1 MYTLYGDRRMKRV
14 IFTTYDDIEKEN
26 DQWGMNYYA
35 TESINEYFDRL
46 ISNKEEYAN
55 SLINVEFKFYHNT
68 MKDFNVDTEL
78 EFTKANIYK
87 HHIMAELAEEFDEV
101 MYVDMDVVFNTE
113 KNVFDELDLS
123 KGIHI
128 QVQTHE
134 VTSKDIEGVMFENIG
149 NRSPTLKYHITK
161 DLLGGGGNHVMN
173 TGIMIAK
180 SAHIK
185 KIKYIERL
193 PSIIERIQEMRV
205 SGVNDDKYKFL
216 RMYYYPNNESIFS
229 YIMESTD
236 IPYEIMDERWHKIIK
251 DVPQPLDWDNIEIA
265 HFIGKKFSMFFQDK
279 TKLIYSIYIEIPDE
293 RLDNP
298 RGPKDDPVNKS
309 KRTKERLAEYKDK
322 LYDNHLEY
330 AHAQKATYIHFGRD
344 QRYEDF
350 RARFPDLSE
359 YDVINLYKVYLLD
372 YMTHYYDL
380 VLYVDFDVWF
390 DKFEVNAFD
399 WLMGEHLLCCDASNA
414 EDSGVK
420 LWDSLYLKN
429 YDKDF
434 RSPEAKY
441 WNCHAMLSE
450 EDVEP
455 DNYVFNT
462 GIMMAS
468 RKVME
473 KLGYFSDIDDV
484 LAMMKDL
491 KENSIYPPQVQESF
505 GYDNETIMSYKVRMN
520 NVFVQ
525 RLSET
530 WHLKHMSE
538 KIEAFDENTK
548 EHQISKYKL
557 KAEMAEH
564 NTVMVHMISKN
575 FGLLF

>member
-180 SAHIK
+180 SEHIK

-229 YIMESTD
+229 YFMESTD

-251 DVPQPLDWDNIEIA
+251 DTPQPLDWDNIEIA

-538 KIEAFDENTK
+538 KVEAFDENTK

-575 FGLLF
+575 FGLVI

>member
-1 MYTLYGDRRMKRV
+1 MKRV
-14 IFTTYDDIEKEN
+14 IFTTYDDIEKEQ
-26 DQWGMNYYA
+26 DQWSANYFA
-35 TESINEYFDRL
+35 TESVNEYFDRL

-68 MKDFNVDTEL
+68 MKDFDVNLDL
-78 EFTKANIYK
+78 EFTTANIYK
-87 HHIMAELAEEFDEV
+87 HHIMAELAEEYDEV
-101 MYVDMDVVFNTE
+101 MYVDMDVIFNTE

-128 QVQTHE
+128 QVQTDE
-134 VTSKDIEGVMFENIG
+134 VTCKDIEGVKFENIG

-180 SAHIK
+180 SEHIK
-185 KIKYIERL
+185 QIKLIERL
-193 PSIIERIQEMRV
+193 PDIIERINTMRLL
-205 SGVNDDKYKFL
+205 GVDSDEYKFL
-216 RMYYYPNNESIFS
+216 RMYYYPNNESVFS

-251 DVPQPLDWDNIEIA
+251 EKPQPLDWDNIEIA
-265 HFIGKKFSMFFQDK
+265 HFVNKKFSTFFQDK

-330 AHAQKATYIHFGRD
+330 AHAQRATYIHFGRD
-344 QRYEDF
+344 NRYEEF
-350 RARFPDLSE
+350 RARFPQLSE
-359 YDVINLYKVYLLD
+359 YDVINLYKVHLLD
-372 YMTHYYDL
+372 YMTHWYDL
-380 VLYVDFDVWF
+380 VLYVDLDVWF
-390 DKFEVNAFD
+390 DKFEVNVFD
-399 WLMGEHLLCCDASNA
+399 WIKAEHCLCCDATNA
-414 EDSGVK
+414 ENSGVK
-420 LWDSLYLKN
+420 LWDALYLKN

-473 KLGYFSDIDDV
+473 KLDYFSDIDDV
-484 LAMMKDL
+484 LTMMKEL
-491 KENSIYPPQVQESF
+491 KEDSIYPPQVQESF
-505 GYDNETIMSYKVRMN
+505 GYDNETIMSYKVTMN
-520 NVFVQ
+520 GVSVE
-525 RLSET
+525 RLCET

-538 KIEAFDENTK
+538 RIEAFTK
-548 EHQISKYKL
+548 GTREYDISKYEL
-557 KAEMAEH
+557 KARILEN

-575 FGLLF
+575 FGLLVE

>member
-1 MYTLYGDRRMKRV
+1 MKRI
-14 IFTTYDDIEKEN
+14 IFTTYDDIDKEK
-26 DQWGMNYYA
+26 DHLGSYHFA

-68 MKDFNVDTEL
+68 MKDFDVDTEL

-87 HHIMAELAEEFDEV
+87 HHIMAELAKEYDEV

-128 QVQTHE
+128 QVQTDN
-134 VTSKDIEGVMFENIG
+134 VTNKSIEGVKFENIG

-161 DLLGGGGNHVMN
+161 DLLNGKDNHVMN

-180 SAHIK
+180 SEHIK
-185 KIKYIERL
+185 QIKFIERL
-193 PSIIERIQEMRV
+193 PDIIERINEMRM
-205 SGVNDDKYKFL
+205 SGISDDQYKFL

-229 YIMESTD
+229 YIMESTN
-236 IPYEIMDERWHKIIK
+236 IPYEIMDERWHKIINGN
-251 DVPQPLDWDNIEIA
+251 PQLFDWDDVEIA
-265 HFIGKKFSMFFQDK
+265 HFISKKFSMFFKDK
-279 TKLIYSIYIEIPDE
+279 TKLVYSIYIDIPDD

-298 RGPKDDPVNKS
+298 KGPRDDPVNKS
-309 KRTKERLAEYKDK
+309 KRTKERLAAYKDK

-344 QRYEDF
+344 ERYEKF
-350 RARFPDLSE
+350 RARFPQLSE
-359 YDVINLYKVYLLD
+359 YDIINLYKVYLLD
-372 YMTHYYDL
+372 YMTSYYDL

-390 DKFEVNAFD
+390 NNFD
-399 WLMGEHLLCCDASNA
+399 INVFDYLYGESTLCCNTSSALDC
-414 EDSGVK
+414 GVK
-420 LWDSLYLKN
+420 LWDALYLQH

-450 EDVEP
+450 QDVEP

-468 RKVME
+468 KKVME
-473 KLGYFSDIDDV
+473 QLDYFSDINET
-484 LAMMKDL
+484 LALMKEL
-491 KENSIYPPQVQESF
+491 KEDSIYPPQVQKSF
-505 GYDNETIMSYKVRMN
+505 GYDNETIMSYKVNMN
-520 NVFVQ
+520 NVVVS
-525 RLSET
+525 RLNET
-530 WHLKHMSE
+530 WHLKHVND
-538 KIEAFDENTK
+538 KIAAFDKNTR
-548 EHQISKYKL
+548 EHEISKHKL
-557 KAEMAEH
+557 KARMREN
-564 NTVMVHMISKN
+564 NTAMVHMISKN
-575 FGLLF
+575 FGLLVE

>member
-251 DVPQPLDWDNIEIA
+251 DTPQPLDWDNIEIA

-309 KRTKERLAEYKDK
+309 KRTKERLAEYSDK

-473 KLGYFSDIDDV
+473 KLGYFSDINDV

>member
-1 MYTLYGDRRMKRV
+1 MRRV
-14 IFTTYDDIEKEN
+14 IFTTYDDIEKEQ
-26 DQWGMNYYA
+26 DQWSANYFA
-35 TESINEYFDRL
+35 TESVNEYFDRL

-55 SLINVEFKFYHNT
+55 SLINVEFKFFHNT
-68 MKDFNVDTEL
+68 MKDFNVDAGL

-87 HHIMAELAEEFDEV
+87 HHIMAELAEEYDEV

-161 DLLGGGGNHVMN
+161 DLLDGGANHVMN

-180 SAHIK
+180 SEHIK
-185 KIKYIERL
+185 QIKFIERL
-193 PSIIERIQEMRV
+193 PSIMERIQEMRV
-205 SGVNDDKYKFL
+205 SGIIHDKYDFL

-251 DVPQPLDWDNIEIA
+251 GKPTPLDWDNIEIA
-265 HFIGKKFSMFFQDK
+265 HFINKKFSMFFKDK

-293 RLDNP
+293 RLDKP

-330 AHAQKATYIHFGRD
+330 AHAQNATYIHFGRD
-344 QRYEDF
+344 DRYEEF
-350 RARFPDLSE
+350 RARFPQLSE

-372 YMTHYYDL
+372 CMTKDYDL

-390 DKFEVNAFD
+390 DKFEVNTFD
-399 WLMGEHLLCCDASNA
+399 WLKAEHCLCCDASNA

-473 KLGYFSDIDDV
+473 KLDYFSDIDDI
-484 LAMMKDL
+484 LDMMKEL
-491 KENSIYPPQVQESF
+491 KENSIYPPQVQKSF
-505 GYDNETIMSYKVRMN
+505 GYDNETIMSYKVTMN
-520 NVFVQ
+520 NVAVD
-525 RLSET
+525 RLCET
-530 WHLKHMSE
+530 WHLKHMSD
-538 KIEAFDENTK
+538 KIEAYTEGTR
-548 EHQISKYKL
+548 EHDISKHKL
-557 KAEMAEH
+557 KAQMLEN

>member
-1 MYTLYGDRRMKRV
+1 MKRV
-14 IFTTYDDIEKEN
+14 IFTTYDDIEKEK
-26 DQWGMNYYA
+26 DQWSANYYA
-35 TESINEYFDRL
+35 TEAVNEYFDKL

-55 SLINVEFKFYHNT
+55 SLINVEFKFFHNT
-68 MKDFNVDTEL
+68 MKDFNVDADL
-78 EFTKANIYK
+78 EFTKANLYK
-87 HHIMAELAEEFDEV
+87 HHLMAELANDYDEV

-113 KNVFDELDLS
+113 KNVFDELNLNE
-123 KGIHI
+123 GIHI

-134 VTSKDIEGVMFENIG
+134 VTCKDIGGVMFENIG

-161 DLLGGGGNHVMN
+161 DLLGGKDNHVMN

-180 SAHIK
+180 SEHIK
-185 KIKYIERL
+185 QVKFVDRL

-205 SGVNDDKYKFL
+205 SGISDDQYKFL

-229 YIMESTD
+229 YIMESEG
-236 IPYEIMDERWHKIIK
+236 IPYKIMDERWHKIIK
-251 DVPQPLDWDNIEIA
+251 EKPTPLDWDNIEIA
-265 HFIGKKFSMFFQDK
+265 HFVGKKFNMFFKDK

-309 KRTKERLAEYKDK
+309 KRTQERLAEYKDK

-330 AHAQKATYIHFGRD
+330 AHNHRATYIHFTRD
-344 QRYEDF
+344 NRYEEF

-359 YDVINLYKVYLLD
+359 YDVINLYKVHLLD

-380 VLYVDFDVWF
+380 VLYVDFDVIFVSDYDVF
-390 DKFEVNAFD
+390 DYLKA
-399 WLMGEHLLCCDASNA
+399 EHCLCCDSSNA

-484 LAMMKDL
+484 LDMMKEL

-505 GYDNETIMSYKVRMN
+505 GYDNETIMSYKVAMN
-520 NVFVQ
+520 DVAVD
-525 RLSET
+525 RLCET
-530 WHLKHMSE
+530 WHLKHMGE
-538 KIEAFDENTK
+538 KIEAYTKDTK
-548 EHQISKYKL
+548 EHKMSKHKL
-557 KAEMAEH
+557 TTAIAEN

>member
-1 MYTLYGDRRMKRV
+1 MKRV

-251 DVPQPLDWDNIEIA
+251 DTPQPLDWDNIEIA

-309 KRTKERLAEYKDK
+309 KRTKERLAEYSDK